1 MPATFLQTSISPK
14 HLGALKKIAPELKK
28 KHRKKIWAIAKMCHF
43 AVQNHISLTP
53 AARRKLLKRSLNS
66 LEKVKKN
73 LEELEI
79 ESPAHL
85 KHIDLS
91 LKQLGY
97 GSESSPISYALL
109 DGLAESIRLQMADEP
124 ELSKSGRKASS
135 THIFLI
141 SQLAQYFI
149 QRLNEKPYKVYK
161 SRHSVFYKLVI
172 YLAEHALERPIADP
186 VNQISRVIDEIK
198 GVTIDK
204 K

>member
-14 HLGALKKIAPELKK
+14 HLGALDKIADKLKGE
-28 KHRKKIWAIAKMCHF
+28 HLEEIWAIAKISHF
-43 AVQNHISLTP
+43 TVQNHISLTP

-79 ESPAHL
+79 QSPAHL
-85 KHIDLS
+85 KHIDLT

-97 GSESSPISYALL
+97 GSKSSAISYALL
-109 DGLAESIRLQMADEP
+109 DGLAESIGLQMADEP

-135 THIFLI
+135 THIFMI

-149 QRLNEKPYKVYK
+149 QRLNEKPYKV
-161 SRHSVFYKLVI
+161 SRSRQSVFYKLVI

-186 VNQISRVIDEIK
+186 VNQISQVIDEIK
-198 GVTIDK
+198 GATIDK

>member
-1 MPATFLQTSISPK
+1 MPGTFFQTSISPR
-14 HLGALKKIAPELKK
+14 HLGALKKIADKLEEDNLEE
-28 KHRKKIWAIAKMCHF
+28 IWAIAKISHF
-43 AVQNHISLTP
+43 AVQNSISLTP

-79 ESPAHL
+79 KSPADL

-97 GSESSPISYALL
+97 RSKSSPISYALL
-109 DGLAESIRLQMADEP
+109 DALKESVSLQMADEP

-135 THIFLI
+135 TYIFLI

-149 QRLNEKPYKVYK
+149 QRLNEKPYKASM
-161 SRHSVFYKLVI
+161 SRQSVFYKLVI
-172 YLAEHALERPIADP
+172 YLAEHALDRPIADP
-186 VNQISRVIDEIK
+186 VNQISQVIDEIK
-198 GVTIDK
+198 GGNNR
-204 K
+204 